1 MYYPCSENKGA
12 DQLIYAF
19 VFAYADC
26 WFSYVAA
33 QIVCSEFVAFFS
45 EEKAFTHFK
54 HFSYIR
60 LDMSIHE
67 NILVNVENMGV
78 ILLTSTFSP
87 GSVHVHLACHKT
99 ASFLDLINYIF
110 IYGK

>member
-1 MYYPCSENKGA
+1 MLSN
-12 DQLIYAF
+12 
-19 VFAYADC
+19 VF
-26 WFSYVAA
+26 
-33 QIVCSEFVAFFS
+33 FFS
-45 EEKAFTHFK
+45 LSEEKKAFTHFK

-60 LDMSIHE
+60 LDRRIHE
-67 NILVNVENMGV
+67 NILVNVENIGV

-99 ASFLDLINYIF
+99 AFILDRINYIF